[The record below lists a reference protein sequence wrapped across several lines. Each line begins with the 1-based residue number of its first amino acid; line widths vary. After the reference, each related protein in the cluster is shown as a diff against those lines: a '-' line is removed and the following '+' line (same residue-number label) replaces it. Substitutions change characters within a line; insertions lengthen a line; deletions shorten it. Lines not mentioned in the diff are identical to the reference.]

1 MSPDSAFWLS
11 LILKMAVTAG
21 FVVAA
26 AMVTERAGPVIG
38 ALVATLPIAAAPA
51 YFFLALDHDA
61 AFIAQSALGSIAAH
75 TATGVFAVVYA
86 MLAQRRSMAVSV
98 AGALGGWFAIAL
110 LMRRVDWAFP
120 ALAAVNLAVFGV
132 CVALAECYRH
142 AAMPPVARRWYDV
155 PLRAAMVAGLVAA
168 VVGLSNRVGPMFTGL
183 LAIFPIVM
191 TCLMLIFHPR
201 VGGPATA
208 ALISNTLWGL
218 VGLSVALFVLHLVT
232 VPLGT
237 ATGLSLALVTS
248 VAWNFGVWRL
258 RRRFGAS
265 AAPQRRP

>member
-1 MSPDSAFWLS
+1 MSADLAFWLS
-11 LILKMAVTAG
+11 LLLKMAVTAG

-61 AFIAQSALGSIAAH
+61 QFIAQSALGSMAAH
-75 TATGVFAVVYA
+75 PATGVFAVVYA
-86 MLAQRRSMAVSV
+86 ALAQRHGTAVSV
-98 AGALGGWFAIAL
+98 AGALGSWLAVAVP
-110 LMRRVDWAFP
+110 MRSVAWTFP
-120 ALAAVNLAVFGV
+120 ALAAVNLSVFAV
-132 CVALAECYRH
+132 CVGLAARYRH
-142 AAMPPVARRWYDV
+142 ASMPPVERRWYDV
-155 PLRAAMVAGLVAA
+155 PLRAGMVAALVAA
-168 VVGLSNRVGPMFTGL
+168 VVGLSNRVGPTLTGL

-208 ALISNTLWGL
+208 VLIGNTLWGL

-237 ATGLSLALVTS
+237 AAGLSLALATS

-258 RRRFGAS
+258 RRRFGGGP
-265 AAPQRRP
+265 APHRP